1 LYETIYR
8 FCVVKKRK
16 EKYVMSE
23 NKSNMPFNLDNHL
36 TLSEGSRIKHVVAVV
51 SGDLLPP
58 LKGVSFLFH

>member
-1 LYETIYR
+1 
-8 FCVVKKRK
+8 
-16 EKYVMSE
+16 MPE
-23 NKSNMPFNLDNHL
+23 NRSSMPFNLDNHL